1 MKPGLFAYTGIEVIG
16 MILYLGDN
24 DTAFEAALREDAS
37 VKLYYDSLPGML
49 RERVR
54 AAGLYSPQEIG
65 AYIDSLVAD
74 GN

>member
-1 MKPGLFAYTGIEVIG
+1 MFI
-16 MILYLGDN
+16 YLGDN

-37 VKLYYDSLPGML
+37 VMSYFESLPGML

-65 AYIDSLVAD
+65 AYIDTLVAD

>member
-1 MKPGLFAYTGIEVIG
+1 MNHIFHSYTGTEVIG
-16 MILYLGDN
+16 LIQYLGDN
-24 DTAFEAALREDAS
+24 DSAFEAALREDAS
-37 VKLYYDSLPGML
+37 VKLYFDSLPGML

-65 AYIDSLVAD
+65 AYIDALVAS

>member
-1 MKPGLFAYTGIEVIG
+1 

-24 DTAFEAALREDAS
+24 DSVFEAALREDAS
-37 VKLYYDSLPGML
+37 IKLYFDSLPGML

-65 AYIDSLVAD
+65 AYIDTLVAD

>member
-65 AYIDSLVAD
+65 ANLDTLVAD

>member
-37 VKLYYDSLPGML
+37 VKRYYDSLPGML

-65 AYIDSLVAD
+65 AYIDTLVAD

>member
-1 MKPGLFAYTGIEVIG
+1 MKPGLFAYTGIVVIG

-65 AYIDSLVAD
+65 AYIDTLVAD

>member
-1 MKPGLFAYTGIEVIG
+1 
-16 MILYLGDN
+16 MIFYLGDP
-24 DTAFEAALREDAS
+24 DTVFEAALREDTS
-37 VKLYYDSLPGML
+37 VRRCYENLPGML

-65 AYIDSLVAD
+65 AYIDMLVAD

>member
-1 MKPGLFAYTGIEVIG
+1 MNQSLFAYTGIEVIG
-16 MILYLGDN
+16 MFIYLGDN

-37 VKLYYDSLPGML
+37 VKLYFDSLPGML

-65 AYIDSLVAD
+65 AYIDSLVAE

>member
-65 AYIDSLVAD
+65 AYIDTLVA
-74 GN
+74 GGT

>member
-1 MKPGLFAYTGIEVIG
+1 MFV
-16 MILYLGDN
+16 YLGDN
-24 DTAFEAALREDAS
+24 DAVFEAALREDES
-37 VKLYYDSLPGML
+37 VRACYENLPGLL

-65 AYIDSLVAD
+65 SYIDALVAE